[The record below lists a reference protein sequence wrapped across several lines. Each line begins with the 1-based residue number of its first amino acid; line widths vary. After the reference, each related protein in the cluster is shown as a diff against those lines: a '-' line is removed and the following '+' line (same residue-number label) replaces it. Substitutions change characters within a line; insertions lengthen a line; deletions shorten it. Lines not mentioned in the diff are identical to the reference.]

1 MNYRSAS
8 FHPLDTAPP
17 MHHFSSIFRSKP
29 TLLAIAALVLASAG
43 SQGENVPLDHPS
55 AAVVKAYLA
64 AVVAQDWK
72 MAVTMLL
79 PTSLERKQK
88 ETIAIVKMAPT
99 MTEERQMLE
108 KLGAKDIGDLEKMS
122 AQDFYIA
129 DRVAVHQKMNI
140 SAEVKKKKQES
151 LKINVVCL
159 GGEDENRVMHAV
171 VRTAQE
177 TTDAK
182 IEELFLISMVQDK
195 DDKNKWLIV
204 PDMMRPITTPLQKSA
219 DAAPAEAPKDGAK
232 AKNK

>member
-1 MNYRSAS
+1 MQFPFPFLRS
-8 FHPLDTAPP
+8 
-17 MHHFSSIFRSKP
+17 R
-29 TLLAIAALVLASAG
+29 LAVLAFVAVSFSG
-43 SQGENVPLDHPS
+43 GISRGENVPLDHPS

-140 SAEVKKKKQES
+140 SDEVKKKKQDS
-151 LKINVVCL
+151 LQIKVVSL
-159 GGEDENRVMHAV
+159 GGEDENRVLHAV
-171 VRTAQE
+171 VRTSQE
-177 TTDAK
+177 TADSR
-182 IEELFLISMVQDK
+182 IEELFLISLVQDK
-195 DDKNKWLIV
+195 ENKDKWFIV
-204 PDMMRPITTPLQKSA
+204 PDMMRPITTPL
-219 DAAPAEAPKDGAK
+219 KDGAASDARK
-232 AKNK
+232 DSAKEGKKK